1 MMAASNSELNYYL
14 TMKIPHLFWTFLTE
28 IFLTFGMKPLPVVFF
43 LFLFACDAP

>member
-14 TMKIPHLFWTFLTE
+14 TVKIPHLFWTFLTE
-28 IFLTFGMKPLPVVFF
+28 IFLTFGMKLLPVVFF

>member
-14 TMKIPHLFWTFLTE
+14 TLKIPYLFWTFLTE
-28 IFLTFGMKPLPVVFF
+28 IFLTFGMKLLPVVFF